1 MRDYEYNVFED
12 WFSQSELFFDF
23 ELSAR
28 SKAVFYLRHVLYN
41 DRTLAC
47 TCRTQGSE
55 DTNNDRYIAIDA
67 NAKLAD
73 C

>member
-1 MRDYEYNVFED
+1 
-12 WFSQSELFFDF
+12 
-23 ELSAR
+23 LSAR

-47 TCRTQGSE
+47 TCRTQESE